1 MKLLS
6 TPLFWLSWHSLLR
19 GVSPW
24 VSCGGDHLLFR
35 YQAICHPL
43 TLNSRTGVGR
53 ARRVILIIW
62 ISSAVSAFPWS
73 VFAKVNYIQYE
84 GHDLAQSAWCSMPFH
99 EEDLDTT
106 PLYFTIASTFLYFV
120 VPFTIV
126 FVLYLRWVGRVT
138 SCYKSGCRIG
148 LTMKENKMQRCA
160 ASTDENK
167 CLAER

>member
-1 MKLLS
+1 MRKRATPVTMMMMLS
-6 TPLFWLSWHSLLR
+6 EKSANITAFYGASDNSGETSNAQR
-19 GVSPW
+19 GP
-24 VSCGGDHLLFR
+24 DD
-35 YQAICHPL
+35 QAICHPL

-99 EEDLDTT
+99 EKDFDTT

-126 FVLYLRWVGRVT
+126 FVLYLR
-138 SCYKSGCRIG
+138 
-148 LTMKENKMQRCA
+148 
-160 ASTDENK
+160 
-167 CLAER
+167 